1 MSEKREGQQLKIL
14 KLLHQRGAQGVT
26 NIELNNL
33 CLRYGARLFDLRKHW
48 DIVTKQESEGVFRF
62 TLKGKKQAEQLR
74 LIA

>member
-14 KLLHQRGAQGVT
+14 KLLHQRGTQGVT
-26 NIELNNL
+26 NIELNQI
-33 CLRYGARLFDLRKHW
+33 CLRYVARLFDLRKYW

-62 TLKGKKQAEQLR
+62 VLKGKKPAEQLR